1 METMLGFGLTGL
13 FFRLLAGAIVG
24 FSIGLTGVGGGV
36 LILPTLTLLFGMD
49 TTVAVGTASLYSFIT
64 RVTGTLHHFKLK
76 TINLTVALWFLVGAM
91 PANVAASW
99 FVAATVRRL
108 GAGSEAVASFQ
119 ANLNTFVAIIIL
131 LSCLLLVV
139 NLIRDMCKT
148 KAARG
153 EMSAMATRINGHPVL
168 TKLVAAILG
177 IAGGALMGATSV
189 GGGVLIIPM
198 LIIFFGMTSLQTVGT
213 SFLITLILTLITSI
227 IFLTQGQVDYGTG
240 ISMAIAAMLTV
251 PVGTKLSVNM
261 PERLLKFVVVS
272 VIIVAVAWMLI
283 KNGGS

>member
-1 METMLGFGLTGL
+1 MDDILGFGLPGL
-13 FFRLLAGAIVG
+13 FFRLLSGAIIG

-36 LILPTLTLLFGMD
+36 LILPTLTILFGMD

-64 RVTGTLHHFKLK
+64 RVTGTFHHYKLK
-76 TINLTVALWFLVGAM
+76 TIKLAVAIWFLVGAI

-108 GAGSEAVASFQ
+108 GAGSEAVENFQ
-119 ANLNTFVAIIIL
+119 SNLNTFVAIIIL
-131 LSCLLLVV
+131 LSCVLLVV
-139 NLIRDMCKT
+139 NLIRDMRKS

-153 EMSAMATRINGHPVL
+153 EMSAMATRINGHPLL
-168 TKLVAAILG
+168 TKVVAAVLG
-177 IAGGALMGATSV
+177 IGGGALMGATSV

-198 LIIFFGMTSLQTVGT
+198 LIIFFGMTSIQTVGT
-213 SFLITLILTLITSI
+213 SFLITLILTLITSV

-251 PVGTKLSVNM
+251 PIGTKLSVNM
-261 PERLLKFVVVS
+261 PERVLKFIVVS
-272 VIIVAVAWMLI
+272 VIIVAVGWMLI
-283 KNGGS
+283 KNGGH